1 MRRILLLMCM
11 MLIFITTASA
21 QSHTV
26 TRKPKNNSS
35 TVTKPPATRTPSSG
49 KKTTNSSSG
58 KKTGTNT
65 SSGKQTI
72 SGASG
77 KKTTPSAVQTDEK
90 PSTKIAGTGSITNC
104 PDSNHP
110 HAIDLGLPSG
120 TKWACCNVG
129 AAKPE
134 DYGGYFAW
142 GETSEK
148 TNYDWSTY
156 IHCNGSLSTCRNL
169 GNDIA
174 GTQYDVAHV
183 KWGGAWVMPS
193 FDQIKEL
200 LNNCTYTWTSING
213 VKGGKFTGKNGG
225 VIFLPAAGRRWDG
238 GLYSAGSYGYY
249 WSSTQRPSYSY
260 YAYDL
265 YFYSGYAYWYHYYY
279 RHYGYAVRPV
289 SR

>member
-58 KKTGTNT
+58 KKTGTT
-65 SSGKQTI
+65 TTPGKQTA
-72 SGASG
+72 GGYSG
-77 KKTTPSAVQTDEK
+77 KKAKTSA
-90 PSTKIAGTGSITNC
+90 TGC
-104 PDSNHP
+104 PDGNHP

-134 DYGGYFAW
+134 EYVGYYAW
-142 GETSEK
+142 GETNEHEDLFF
-148 TNYDWSTY
+148 DWSTY
-156 IHCNGSLSTCRNL
+156 TLCKGSDNTCMNL
-169 GNDIA
+169 GSDIA

-193 FDQIKEL
+193 FVQIEEL

-225 VIFLPAAGRRWDG
+225 VIFLPAAG
-238 GLYSAGSYGYY
+238 YSCYGDLLDAGSFGLY
-249 WSSTQRPSYSY
+249 WSSTQDPSYSNT
-260 YAYDL
+260 AYVL
-265 YFYSGYAYWYHYYY
+265 YFYSGLAARSHSY
-279 RHYGYAVRPV
+279 RYGGQSVRPV